1 MKLNANKTEATILRK
16 NEAGQELRLNVAKI
30 IINGVEKTAEIHKN
44 EVKTI
49 IEGTKITHVV
59 PAIIIGEAVLLGMGY
74 EYAELASRQLIEN
87 FAQRWNDVP
96 VVVYHTWDSAKEIE
110 TITASLVGRIY
121 NPKILYGGIED
132 AELPYGKYESE
143 EPIRLLVELHIE
155 EAQLLKQKKGKETF
169 DRILKGEI
177 IEVSTGYYLTD
188 YLWQRG
194 KFNNKEFGGIQIKAD
209 PDHLAILPDRI
220 GAYSIE
226 QGGGLNRSNQ
236 EGGILPLITNKEKG
250 VVSMNKQRLL
260 TNKTFSEAVVNA
272 MTDEEAELAVNA
284 IDAADKKVQNAEVE
298 RLNAEFIAK
307 YPESK
312 EGKEAI
318 ENASKELAVKN
329 ADKEDREN
337 QWKEIEGKVA
347 MTREEFDATPKVS
360 RDVIVNSVKS
370 TLPALPADVKV
381 DNEAPQDADPDE
393 QEGDV

>member
-74 EYAELASRQLIEN
+74 EYAELVSRQLIEN
-87 FAQRWNDVP
+87 FAQKWNDVP

-143 EPIRLLVELHIE
+143 EPIRLLIELHIE